1 MNKIMS
7 QVSYIHNGCIYVF
20 ISHRL
25 FANLRTL
32 FTNYF
37 SIKFYYKDILSPRF
51 SIVEP
56 GLSTFLFYST
66 VFEKYLFMKIQ
77 NTQKRNLDNMKYAN
91 KFRINRFNTK
101 EKKQFF

>member
-25 FANLRTL
+25 FANFRTL

-51 SIVEP
+51 SIVEHV
-56 GLSTFLFYST
+56 LSTLLFYST

-77 NTQKRNLDNMKYAN
+77 NTQKRNLDDMKYAN